1 MILASSSSGLPSS
14 QFVTDCKKNP
24 GRVLI
29 GHPFNPPHLVPLVEV
44 VPHPETSESAIATA
58 ISFYKGLKKEPVLVK
73 KETPGFIANRLQATV
88 CQEAYSLVSRGII
101 SAEDLGRSFSFF
113 FRPSTVVLKT

>member
-24 GRVLI
+24 SRVLI

-44 VPHPETSESAIATA
+44 VPHPETSQSAIETA
-58 ISFYKGLKKEPVLVK
+58 INFYKGLNKEPVLVK
-73 KETPGFIANRLQATV
+73 KETPGFIANRLQAAV
-88 CQEAYSLVSRGII
+88 CQEAYSLVSRGVI
-101 SAEDLGRSFSFF
+101 SAEDLGEF
-113 FRPSTVVLKT
+113 